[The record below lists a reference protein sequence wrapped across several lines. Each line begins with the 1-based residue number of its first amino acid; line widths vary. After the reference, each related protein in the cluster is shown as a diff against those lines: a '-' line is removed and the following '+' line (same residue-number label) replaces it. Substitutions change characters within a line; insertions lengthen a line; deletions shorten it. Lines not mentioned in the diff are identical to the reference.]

1 MTEFRYVGDRAD
13 VLANGR
19 PVEPGEFV
27 KLSDEDESDNQELID
42 TGKLLKIEGKAAGR
56 RSRKPGSEDTGEE

>member
-27 KLSDEDESDNQELID
+27 SLSEKDEADNQELLD
-42 TGKLLKIEGKAAGR
+42 QGKLLKIKATGR
-56 RSRKPGSEDTGEE
+56 RSTQGGKNEGEE